1 MTPLA
6 DPLTLAAS
14 SGGAHPRRRPFVA
27 LGVAALVALL
37 ACGGDSPSDPG
48 GDDPRVVKENPSF
61 ANDIQEIFDRKGCTA
76 AGCHGNAQ
84 QGRLDLRAAAAFDQ
98 LVGVTAFSEPIQ
110 RVIPGNPQG
119 SYLVIRVEGRQM
131 VGSRMPLGGTP
142 LDNVDLTNLRN
153 WIQRGALDN

>member
-1 MTPLA
+1 MKPHLPILFSAFLA
-6 DPLTLAAS
+6 LS
-14 SGGAHPRRRPFVA
+14 
-27 LGVAALVALL
+27 

-48 GDDPRVVKENPSF
+48 GEDPRVVRANPSF
-61 ANDIQEIFDRKGCTA
+61 ATDIQEMLGRKGCTA

-84 QGRLDLRAAAAFDQ
+84 QGGLDLRADAAYGE
-98 LVGVTAFSEPIQ
+98 LVGVTATSEPIQ

-119 SYLVIRVEGRQM
+119 SYLVIRVEGRQV

-153 WIQRGALDN
+153 WIQQGAPNN